1 MKKYPLYIFIL
12 SLSYLLYENPN
23 SKYIIAGIGIFVIG
37 MRFMEDGFK
46 LFTGGVLEKL
56 ISKTTDTTFKSI
68 SLGVV
73 STALL
78 QSSSLVSI
86 IIISFLSAKIIS
98 LAGALGV
105 VFGSAVGTTTT
116 TWLVATLGV
125 KIDISAFALPM
136 IIFGVIFKFDKSN
149 NIQGIGNILLGLG
162 FVFLGIS
169 YMKSGFEELKQGI
182 DLAKFSLDGY
192 EGIFLYGFIGFLATI
207 IIQSSSAT
215 MALAVTAL
223 VTGQIVYINAMAI
236 ALGAHVGTATTAAM
250 GALVSNANSKRM
262 AVGLFIYKGITA
274 ILTIAFLYYIVDF
287 VDYLSAILGISS
299 DDWAMKLAVFHTL
312 FNLTGL
318 IVFSFFIPQ
327 LVIFLKK
334 LFVEDASIYIQKPK
348 YLDVEIVAVPLVA
361 LKATRKETIHL
372 YENAT
377 EVLSHAIMLHR
388 HRYLDKSNIDLVVK
402 ESTDLIELDID
413 EFYKTRIKSLY
424 GDIINYST
432 YFINDLN
439 DAERNYL
446 YSLRMACRDI
456 AEAVKNTKELQKHI
470 AKYLLDNNE
479 YIKNEYNYLREAIA
493 RTISTINE
501 IKNSE
506 DEEDMLSK
514 SELLENYLNSLDVI
528 ATGRIDILIREKK
541 IDKKMTTTLL
551 NDSAHA
557 YNIID
562 KLLEVSKILWTN
574 KERFETQKLNNS
586 NF

>member
-348 YLDVEIVAVPLVA
+348 YLDVEVVAVPLVA

-439 DAERNYL
+439 DVERNYL
-446 YSLRMACRDI
+446 YSLRTACRDI

-562 KLLEVSKILWTN
+562 KLIEVSKILWTN